1 MNSPLLFLLPLSM
14 LIASYSTAANES
26 TNDSVVDEKSKVQQV
41 FNSYMTKYNHFI
53 TNQELKQSPVLYADK
68 IMLMT
73 GGKPVILTPESMN
86 KGVTGFLNGLKEKG
100 VNKVAWEKVEIKLLA
115 ENIALASN
123 VAVRYLANGEVY
135 DRAGATYFLNK
146 NPKGWEITAFALHK
160 PESAVSFLPKS

>member
-1 MNSPLLFLLPLSM
+1 
-14 LIASYSTAANES
+14 
-26 TNDSVVDEKSKVQQV
+26 
-41 FNSYMTKYNHFI
+41 
-53 TNQELKQSPVLYADK
+53 
-68 IMLMT
+68 
-73 GGKPVILTPESMN
+73 MN